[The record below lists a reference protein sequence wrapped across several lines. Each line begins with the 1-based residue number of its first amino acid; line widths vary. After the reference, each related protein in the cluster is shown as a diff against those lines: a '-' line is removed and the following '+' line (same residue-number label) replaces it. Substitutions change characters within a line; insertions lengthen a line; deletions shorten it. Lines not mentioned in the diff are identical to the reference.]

1 MTQTIRPSVS
11 RQTALALAVLAFC
24 GAAQAA
30 EPDNTEA
37 TVTFGLSAPFGGATA
52 DRALFNQYRGL
63 TPDSANGVLDLSYYR
78 RNADTG
84 SAVRFDALDLF
95 SDSRSFDLRW
105 ARQGEWKLRFNYQEL
120 LHRDPNTV
128 KSGLLGAGTATPQ
141 VQVLGAGNSGQ
152 DLGLSLKRTGLG
164 VAATRVIDSHWQF
177 EASLKGEKKE
187 GSRLFGI
194 GMTCPSPV
202 APGCRT
208 GTGIATG
215 SAVVLLPEP
224 VDTHHTQFEARL
236 NYAGEKLRMS
246 GGYYGSF
253 FNNSYGSLTPGMPA
267 SLNNPLGSLLP
278 LSVGLQSILSQPVAL
293 PPDNQAH
300 VLDLTGAY
308 TFTPTTHGTFKL
320 SYSTAMQDQDYAAS
334 GFSTAPAGVANL
346 GGEVNTTLVQLGL
359 SSRPWP
365 KLALTAKV
373 RFEDTDDLTPLALY
387 NVEGA
392 AANNYTNRRL
402 PLTKSRANLLA
413 QYQFSP
419 ELRGN
424 LGADFEAIDRGVFTA
439 SSAIAGTTA
448 LRQKTDET
456 TVKAELR
463 RSLFETLAG
472 AITVSSSRRDGSNW
486 LRDNSG
492 RGVTEITDLNDP
504 AQAFNANAIFMPTL
518 ANRDRDKIR
527 VHADWQPTPALSVQF
542 AAEDGADRY
551 HSPSTLGL
559 RSSGMNQVSLDWD
572 YAFNDNWHLN
582 GFGSTGGQSLHQARP
597 EGVLLTYDNV
607 SSTVGLGFT
616 GKTAAK
622 LELGGTLSFINDKSN
637 FVQSLD
643 ATASNNTTALLA
655 ATGGLPDIVFRQTAV
670 NLFARVPMSKAATL
684 RFDFIHQT
692 SFWNDWA
699 WVNNG
704 VPFTYS
710 DGSTVSSQP
719 RQSMSF
725 IGMSLIYRWL

>member
-1 MTQTIRPSVS
+1 MTNTIRPSVA
-11 RQTALALAVLAFC
+11 RQTALALAVSAFC
-24 GAAQAA
+24 AVVQAA
-30 EPDNTEA
+30 EPENTEA
-37 TVTFGLSAPFGGATA
+37 TITFGLSAPMGGARE

-63 TPDSANGVLDLSYYR
+63 TSDGANGVLDLSYFR
-78 RNADTG
+78 RNPDNGT
-84 SAVRFDALDLF
+84 AVRFDAADLF
-95 SDSRSFDLRW
+95 GDSRSLDLRW
-105 ARQGEWKLRFNYQEL
+105 TKQGEWKLRVDYHEL
-120 LHRDPNTV
+120 LHRDVNTLH
-128 KSGLLGAGTATPQ
+128 SGLLGAGTATPQ
-141 VQVLGAGNSGQ
+141 VQVLGAGNAGG
-152 DLGLSLKRTGLG
+152 DLNLRLKRTGMG
-164 VAATRVIDSHWQF
+164 VAVTRVIDSAWQF

-187 GSRLFGI
+187 GSRLFGV
-194 GMTCPSPV
+194 GMNCPSSV
-202 APGCRT
+202 APGCRSA
-208 GTGIATG
+208 TGIATG

-224 VDTHHTQFEARL
+224 VDTNHTQFEARL

-253 FNNSYGSLTPGMPA
+253 FNNAYGSITPGMPA

-278 LSVGLQSILSQPVAL
+278 LSSGLQSILSQPVAL

-300 VLDLTGAY
+300 VFDITGAY

-320 SYSTAMQDQDYAAS
+320 SYSTAAQEQDFAAS
-334 GFSTAPAGVANL
+334 GFNTAPSGVANL
-346 GGEVNTTLVQLGL
+346 GGEVDTTLVQLGL

-365 KLALTAKV
+365 KLALTAKL
-373 RFEDTDDLTPLALY
+373 RYEDTDDRTPLALY
-387 NVEGA
+387 NTEGA
-392 AANNYTNRRL
+392 ATNNYTNRHL

-413 QYQFSP
+413 QYQFNTG
-419 ELRGN
+419 LRGS

-463 RSLFETLAG
+463 RSLLDNLAG
-472 AITVSSSRRDGSNW
+472 AITVSSSHRDGSNW

-492 RGVTEITDLNDP
+492 RGVTEVTDLNDP
-504 AQAFNANAIFMPTL
+504 AQAFNANALFMPTL

-527 VHADWQPTPALSVQF
+527 VHADWQPTSELSVQF

-559 RSSGMNQVSLDWD
+559 RSTGMNQVSVDWD

-582 GFGSTGGQSLHQARP
+582 GYGYTGGQSLHQARP

-607 SSTVGLGFT
+607 SSSIGLGFT
-616 GKTAAK
+616 GKTASK

-643 ATASNNTTALLA
+643 TTASNNTTALLA

-670 NLFARVPMSKAATL
+670 NLFVRVPMSKAATL
-684 RFDFIHQT
+684 RFDVIHQT
-692 SFWNDWA
+692 AFWNDWA

>member
-1 MTQTIRPSVS
+1 MTSTPRPTVS
-11 RQTALALAVLAFC
+11 RQTALALAALAFC
-24 GAAQAA
+24 GVLQAA
-30 EPDNTEA
+30 EPENAEA
-37 TVTFGLSAPFGGATA
+37 TITFGLSAPFGGKAQ
-52 DRALFNQYRGL
+52 DRTLFNQYRGL
-63 TPDSANGVLDLSYYR
+63 TPDSANGLLDLSYYR
-78 RNADTG
+78 RNVDSG
-84 SAVRFDALDLF
+84 SAVRFDAADLF
-95 SDSRSFDLRW
+95 GDSRSLDLRW
-105 ARQGEWKLRFNYQEL
+105 VQQGEWKFRLDYREL
-120 LHRDPNTV
+120 LRRDTQALHT
-128 KSGLLGAGTATPQ
+128 GLLGAGTATPQ
-141 VQVLGAGNSGQ
+141 VQALGAGNAGQ
-152 DLGLSLKRTGLG
+152 DLNLGLKRTALG
-164 VAATRVIDSHWQF
+164 VALTRVIDNAWQV

-194 GMTCPSPV
+194 GMTCPSAV
-202 APGCRT
+202 APGCRP

-215 SAVVLLPEP
+215 TAVVLLPEP
-224 VDTHHTQFEARL
+224 IDTQHTQFEARL

-253 FNNSYGSLTPGMPA
+253 FNNAHGALTPGVPA
-267 SLNNPLGSLLP
+267 SLYNPLGTLLP
-278 LSVGLQSILSQPVAL
+278 LSAGLQNILSQPVAL

-308 TFTPTTHGTFKL
+308 TFTPSTHGTFKL
-320 SYSTAMQDQDYAAS
+320 SYSKAVQEQDYAAS
-334 GFSTAPAGVANL
+334 GFSAGPAGVANL

-365 KLALTAKV
+365 KLALTAKL
-373 RFEDTDDLTPLALY
+373 RYEDTDDQTPLALY
-387 NVEGA
+387 NIEGV

-419 ELRGN
+419 EVRGS

-439 SSAIAGTTA
+439 TSAMAGTSA

-463 RSLFETLAG
+463 RSLFDNLAG
-472 AITVSSSRRDGSNW
+472 AITVSSSHRGGSNW
-486 LRDNSG
+486 LKDNSG
-492 RGVTEITDLNDP
+492 RGVTEVTDLNDP
-504 AQAFNANAIFMPTL
+504 AQAFSANAIFMPTL

-527 VHADWQPTPALSVQF
+527 VHADWQPTSQLSVQF

-559 RSSGMNQVSLDWD
+559 RSSGMNQVSVDWD
-572 YAFNDNWHLN
+572 YALNDNWHLN
-582 GFGSTGGQSLHQARP
+582 GYGATGGQSLHQARP

-607 SSTVGLGFT
+607 TSSLGLGFT
-616 GKTAAK
+616 GKLASK

-643 ATASNNTTALLA
+643 ATASNNTAALLA

-670 NLFARVPMSKAATL
+670 NLFARVPMNKAATL
-684 RFDFIHQT
+684 RFDFVHQT

-699 WVNNG
+699 WASNG
-704 VPFTYS
+704 APFTYS
-710 DGSTVSSQP
+710 DGSTVGSQP